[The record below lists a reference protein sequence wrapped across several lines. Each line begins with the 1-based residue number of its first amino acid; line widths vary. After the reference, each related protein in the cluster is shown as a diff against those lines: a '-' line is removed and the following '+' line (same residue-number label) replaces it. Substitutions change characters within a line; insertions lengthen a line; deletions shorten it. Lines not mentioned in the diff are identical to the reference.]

1 MQNPARNDLSI
12 SPPSRDTTDREGILD
27 AEGRFPASALRTA
40 EILRIETEVLR
51 WNVCPI
57 PGHLLWSIPMS
68 ALAVDDRA
76 RYRANPTVLQALKSP
91 RMLTREV
98 LAGLVVGL
106 ALIPEAIAFS
116 VIAGVDPKVGL
127 FSSFIMAVSIA
138 FLGGRPAMVTAATG
152 AVALVIAPVAPT
164 YGMDYFIAT
173 VILAGIFQVLL
184 GVLGVAKLMRFIPRS
199 VMVGFVNAL
208 AIFVFS
214 SQFPQ
219 LIDVPWLVYPLVAL
233 GIVVMIVMPRIT
245 RVVPAPLVSV
255 IIVTGVVLAFAITVP
270 TVGDQGELPKSLP
283 ELFIPNVPLTWET
296 FTIIAP
302 FALGVALV
310 GLMES
315 LLTAKLVDEITDTHS
330 NKTRE
335 SWAQGVAN
343 MLSGI
348 FGGMGGCAVIG
359 QTMINVK
366 SSGARTRISTFFA
379 GIFLFLL
386 VVVFGDFVGTIPMA
400 ALVAV
405 MIMVAIGAFD
415 WHSVKPSTLK
425 RMPKSETFVM
435 VATVVLV
442 LLTHNLAVGV
452 VGGVLVASVLFVRRV
467 AHFVSVERSL
477 DRSVSGDVARY
488 VVNGELFFAS
498 SNDLTT
504 LFEYPDDPEHVV
516 IDLSGSHI
524 WDASTVA
531 ALDAIETKYAALG
544 KSVEIVGMNES
555 SQRMRGRLT
564 GGFE

>member
-1 MQNPARNDLSI
+1 M
-12 SPPSRDTTDREGILD
+12 
-27 AEGRFPASALRTA
+27 FASVA
-40 EILRIETEVLR
+40 
-51 WNVCPI
+51 
-57 PGHLLWSIPMS
+57 S
-68 ALAVDDRA
+68 DDRA
-76 RYRANPTVLQALKSP
+76 RYRDDPSVLSVLKRP
-91 RMLTREV
+91 RLLTREV

-164 YGMDYFIAT
+164 YGLDYLIAT
-173 VILAGIFQVLL
+173 IILAGVFQILL

-199 VMVGFVNAL
+199 VMTGFVNAL

-214 SQFPQ
+214 SQIPH
-219 LIDVPWLVYPLVAL
+219 LVGVPWLVYPLVVL
-233 GIVVMIVMPRIT
+233 GILVMIAVPRLTKVI
-245 RVVPAPLVSV
+245 PAPLISV
-255 IIVTGVVLAFAITVP
+255 VIVTAVVLVFAIQVP
-270 TVGDQGELPKSLP
+270 TVGDQGELPETLPSLF
-283 ELFIPNVPLTWET
+283 LPNVPLTWET

-302 FALGVALV
+302 FALGVAVV

-315 LLTAKLVDEITDTHS
+315 LMTAKLVDEITDTHS
-330 NKTRE
+330 DKTRE
-335 SWAQGVAN
+335 SWAQGAASV
-343 MLSGI
+343 LSG
-348 FGGMGGCAVIG
+348 FLGGMGGCAVIG

-386 VVVFGDFVGTIPMA
+386 VVVFGDFVATIPMA

-415 WHSVKPSTLK
+415 WHSVRPSTLK

-435 VATVVLV
+435 ISTVVLV

-452 VGGVLVASVLFVRRV
+452 VGGVFIASVLFVRRV
-467 AHFVSVERSL
+467 AHV
-477 DRSVSGDVARY
+477 VAVTRTVDADAAHY
-488 VVNGELFFAS
+488 VVDGELFFAS

-504 LFEYPDDPEHVV
+504 QFEYAADPDRIV
-516 IDLSGSHI
+516 IDLSRSHV

-531 ALDAIETKYAALG
+531 ALDAIETKYAQHG
-544 KSVEIVGMNES
+544 KSVELVGLNEAS
-555 SQRMRGRLT
+555 GTFHGRLS
-564 GGFE
+564 GGFPPA